1 MSKSKDS
8 DAVTAILDYL
18 NRQNRPYSAI
28 DVFNNLHKEFGK
40 TAVVRALE
48 DLAQNGKIKEKVYGK
63 QKVYVADQSQF
74 PDVDDSELK
83 TMDTQIKEL
92 QDKLQKTQS
101 TCKHQEQELRSIDTS
116 MSTEQ
121 ARERLEQVNQEIECN
136 KEKLATLT
144 SATNHVRPEEK
155 DKIYANQ
162 AKYVKGWKKRKRM
175 TMDIVNAILEGYPKT
190 KKQLFE
196 DVGLETDEEYNVKI
210 PE

>member
-8 DAVTAILDYL
+8 DAVAAILDYL

-74 PDVDDSELK
+74 PEVNESELK
-83 TMDTQIKEL
+83 TMDSQIKEL
-92 QDKLQKTQS
+92 QDKLQKSQS
-101 TCKHQEQELRSIDTS
+101 TCKQQEQGQNLLILAAYSFSYIKSNR
-116 MSTEQ
+116 
-121 ARERLEQVNQEIECN
+121 
-136 KEKLATLT
+136 EKLATIK
-144 SATNHVRPEEK
+144 SATNHVTPEEK
-155 DKIYANQ
+155 DRIYSSQ
-162 AKYVKGWKKRKRM
+162 TKYVKEWKKRKRT

-196 DVGLETDEEYNVKI
+196 DVGLETDEEYNVTI
-210 PE
+210 PD